1 MLARRPRAA
10 LCPPRTLGE
19 PSSSNSEAFRNP
31 RNIEKGIYA
40 GVILGISIVMLVGV
54 AKLAYLA
61 AVSLVGPPRRP
72 RVTPPPARPP
82 RQLRRRPRSGLV
94 WLNR

>member
-1 MLARRPRAA
+1 M
-10 LCPPRTLGE
+10 
-19 PSSSNSEAFRNP
+19 RNP
-31 RNIEKGIYA
+31 RNIEQGLYLA
-40 GVILGISIVMLVGV
+40 LILGISGLMVIGV

-61 AVSLVGPPRRP
+61 AVALVGAPRRP